1 MSVAVVADAH
11 IDGPGGEPG
20 PLIWQL
26 RALRDAGCERLVLL
40 GDLFQTWI
48 GQRRYETDA
57 IARLTAVLAELKAG
71 GMRIDYVE
79 GNRDFFIGLGPYAEL
94 FDSVV
99 DELMVEVGGRRILL
113 VHGDG
118 LNRDDRLYRF
128 WRWFSHC
135 PPVRLAMFHLPRR
148 LARRLVA
155 GFERG
160 LAKTNFK
167 HKTEIPEAPILE
179 FARRRLAEGHDAL
192 ILGHYH
198 EPRHWR
204 LPEGDVWLLDA
215 WFSSRRVEWLG
226 EAPFTG
232 PGDG

>member
-1 MSVAVVADAH
+1 MSVAVIADAH

-20 PLIWQL
+20 PLVEQL
-26 RALRDAGCERLVLL
+26 RELGENGCARLILL

-48 GQRRYETDA
+48 GQRRYETAA
-57 IARLTAVLAELKAG
+57 IRQVTAALAELKARG
-71 GMRIDYVE
+71 VRLDYVE
-79 GNRDFFIGLGPYAEL
+79 GNRDFFIGRGPYAGL
-94 FDSVV
+94 FDFVG
-99 DELMVEVGGRRILL
+99 DEVAVEVGGRRMLL

-118 LNRDDRLYRF
+118 LNRKDRLYRF

-135 PPVRLAMFHLPRR
+135 PPVRLAMFHLPRW
-148 LARRLVA
+148 LAHRLVV

-167 HKTEIPEAPILE
+167 HKTEIPEEPILE
-179 FARRRLAEGHDAL
+179 FARRRFAEGYDTL
-192 ILGHYH
+192 LLGHYH

-226 EAPFTG
+226 GEPFCGAPQA
-232 PGDG
+232 

>member
-1 MSVAVVADAH
+1 MSVAVIADAH

-20 PLIWQL
+20 PLIEQL
-26 RALRDAGCERLVLL
+26 RQLGDDGCRHLVLL

-48 GQRRYETDA
+48 GQRRYETRA
-57 IARLTAVLAELKAG
+57 IGEVAAALAELRG
-71 GMRIDYVE
+71 RGVRIDYVE
-79 GNRDFFIGLGPYAEL
+79 GNRDFFLGQGPYAEL

-99 DELMVEVGGRRILL
+99 DEVSVEVGGRRLLL

-118 LNRDDRLYRF
+118 LNREDRLYRF

-135 PPVRLAMFHLPRR
+135 RPVRFAMFHLPRW
-148 LARRLVA
+148 LARRLVV

-167 HKTEIPEAPILE
+167 HKTEIPERPILG
-179 FARRRLAEGHDAL
+179 FARRRFAEGYDAL
-192 ILGHYH
+192 VLGHYH

-204 LPEGDVWLLDA
+204 LPGGDVWLLDA
-215 WFSSRRVEWLG
+215 WFSSRRVEWLD
-226 EAPFTG
+226 APPFSG
-232 PGDG
+232 PAET

>member
-1 MSVAVVADAH
+1 MSIAVIADAH

-20 PLIWQL
+20 PLIEQL
-26 RALRDAGCERLVLL
+26 RELGDRGCRRLILL

-48 GQRRYETDA
+48 GQSRYETAA
-57 IARLTAVLAELKAG
+57 IREVAVALAELRDQG
-71 GMRIDYVE
+71 VRIDYVE
-79 GNRDFFIGLGPYAEL
+79 GNRDFFIGQGPYAEL
-94 FDSVV
+94 FDSIG
-99 DELMVEVGGRRILL
+99 DEVTVEIGGRRLLL

-118 LNRDDRLYRF
+118 LNRKDRLYRF

-148 LARRLVA
+148 LAQRLVV

-160 LAKTNFK
+160 LARTNFK
-167 HKTEIPEAPILE
+167 HKTEIPEQPILE
-179 FARRRLAEGHDAL
+179 FARRRFAEGHDML
-192 ILGHYH
+192 FLGHYH

-215 WFSSRRVEWLG
+215 WFSSHRVEWLG
-226 EAPFTG
+226 DEPYTG
-232 PGDG
+232 STPA